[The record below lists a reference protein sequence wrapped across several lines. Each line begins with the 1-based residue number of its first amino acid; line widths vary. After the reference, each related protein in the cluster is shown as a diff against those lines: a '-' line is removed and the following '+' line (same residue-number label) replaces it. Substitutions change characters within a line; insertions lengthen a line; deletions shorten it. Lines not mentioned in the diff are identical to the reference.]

1 MLLGNMAARKQGSY
15 LLLGLFVIFIGL
27 LNTTAT
33 TTTTEQIEPRP
44 HSTADDFEEDMI
56 NITEAQSALFDRI
69 RASKYLVNVYNLK
82 PSESK
87 NK

>member
-1 MLLGNMAARKQGSY
+1 MLLGNMAARKQGSC
-15 LLLGLFVIFIGL
+15 LLGLFVIFIGL
-27 LNTTAT
+27 LSITAT

>member
-15 LLLGLFVIFIGL
+15 LLGLFVIFIGL
-27 LNTTAT
+27 LNATAT
-33 TTTTEQIEPRP
+33 ITTTEQIEPRP